1 MAIFIGTHEN
11 KVDQKGRVSVP
22 AAFRNALAG
31 LPFQGIVAFP
41 SHRADAIEG
50 CGMDFMEQLISR
62 VQDIA
67 LFSETHDDLATTI
80 FSESQQLAF
89 DSTGRIQLPEGLRA
103 HAGITDKAAFV
114 GMGTL
119 FQVWEPGRLAAH
131 KAAARQRAREQR
143 LTVPAPG
150 GAAGGGR

>member
-22 AAFRNALAG
+22 AAFRAALAG

-41 SHRADAIEG
+41 SLRADCVEG
-50 CGMDFMEQLISR
+50 CGWDFMEQLDTR

-80 FSESQQLAF
+80 FAESQQLPF
-89 DSTGRIQLPEGLRA
+89 DSTGRIQLPADLRGF
-103 HAGITDKAAFV
+103 AGITDKAAFV
-114 GMGTL
+114 GMGKL
-119 FQVWEPGRLAAH
+119 FQIWEPGRLAAH
-131 KAAARQRAREQR
+131 KAAARQRVREQR
-143 LTVPAPG
+143 PTLP
-150 GAAGGGR
+150 GGGR